1 MKKSNLL
8 TITSV
13 IGGKQKFRIQIE
25 GILEKTKI
33 IYEGDDIMFLI
44 KNQSTYEVLRIEA
57 QNDILVLNV
66 SELH

>member
-1 MKKSNLL
+1 MEALKMKKSNLL

-57 QNDILVLNV
+57 QNDI
-66 SELH
+66 

>member
-1 MKKSNLL
+1 MEALKMKKSNLL

-44 KNQSTYEVLRIEA
+44 KKSINL
-57 QNDILVLNV
+57 
-66 SELH
+66 